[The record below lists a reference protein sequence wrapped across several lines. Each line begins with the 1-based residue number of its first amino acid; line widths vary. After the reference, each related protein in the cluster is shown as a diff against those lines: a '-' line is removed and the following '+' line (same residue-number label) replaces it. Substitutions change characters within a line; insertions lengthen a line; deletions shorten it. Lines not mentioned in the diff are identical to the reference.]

1 MVTEPTEAAMSQ
13 PCPPGKRWSKS
24 QQRFVQD
31 LSFKK
36 KNRKGKTTDG
46 QAIGLD
52 EQLKRPQY
60 IAKTD
65 DISSSLNL
73 GGYASGF
80 ESDHWSMSLSQEPSP
95 EPCSAKS
102 RAIPRLI
109 SAGFVDDWRGN
120 PEAKTNIPPEAKA
133 NMPLPQ
139 EPSPEPFSITPVWYV
154 DDRRGKTI
162 LVDPNAKRGPE
173 SRGKKKHRGTKIF
186 IRGLGKD
193 TDKQQ
198 LKDFFDSLGAPLCFF

>member
-80 ESDHWSMSLSQEPSP
+80 ESDHWNMPLPQEPSP

-102 RAIPRLI
+102 
-109 SAGFVDDWRGN
+109 
-120 PEAKTNIPPEAKA
+120 AKP
-133 NMPLPQ
+133 
-139 EPSPEPFSITPVWYV
+139 
-154 DDRRGKTI
+154 
-162 LVDPNAKRGPE
+162 KRGPE
-173 SRGKKKHRGTKIF
+173 SRGNRGTKIF